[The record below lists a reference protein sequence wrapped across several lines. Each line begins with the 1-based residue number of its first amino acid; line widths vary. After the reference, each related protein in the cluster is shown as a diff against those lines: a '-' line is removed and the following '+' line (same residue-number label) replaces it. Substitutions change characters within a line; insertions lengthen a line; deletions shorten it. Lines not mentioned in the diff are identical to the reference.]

1 VGKYF
6 ADIGRGLGTALKGLA
21 IVMRHLAKR
30 KVTRQYPEL
39 KNEYILPER
48 ARNRLYVNMDD
59 CIGCDKC
66 ARACPVDCITI
77 DTVKAVPGED
87 LGVTTMN
94 AKKKALW
101 VTKFDID
108 MAKCCYC
115 SLCVWPC
122 PTECIVMTEVFEFS
136 EHKRENLIYH
146 FATMD
151 ATEAREHEENWK
163 HWEVEANAQ
172 RAKQAAERA
181 AKVAAQQ
188 ASTIVTATESPMK
201 PPPFA
206 VKPASP
212 IKPPPFKATNVKPQQ
227 PGEEPST
234 E

>member
-1 VGKYF
+1 
-6 ADIGRGLGTALKGLA
+6 
-21 IVMRHLAKR
+21 MRHIVRK

-87 LGVTTMN
+87 LGITTKN

-136 EHKRENLIYH
+136 ETKRENLIYH
-146 FATMD
+146 YATMD
-151 ATEAREHEENWK
+151 EAEAETHKDNWK
-163 HWEVEANAQ
+163 VWEVEANAQ
-172 RAKQAAERA
+172 RAKQAAERS
-181 AKVAAQQ
+181 AKVAEQQ
-188 ASTIVTATESPMK
+188 SAAPTAESTMK
-201 PPPFA
+201 PPPYM
-206 VKPASP
+206 VKQAGAKPPPPGA
-212 IKPPPFKATNVKPQQ
+212 IKPPPFKMPPPPPAKPE
-227 PGEEPST
+227 GAD
-234 E
+234 

>member
-1 VGKYF
+1 VSSYF
-6 ADIGRGLGTALKGLA
+6 AGISDLVRTAAKGLS
-21 IVMRHLAKR
+21 IVIRHLTTK
-30 KVTRQYPEL
+30 KVTRQYPEP
-39 KNEYILPER
+39 KDEYILPER

-66 ARACPVDCITI
+66 ARACPVDCIEI

-87 LGVTTMN
+87 LGVTTN
-94 AKKKALW
+94 GKKKSLW

-136 EHKRENLIYH
+136 EPKKENLVYH

-151 ATEAREHEENWK
+151 GEEAQEHIANWK
-163 HWEVEANAQ
+163 SWEVEANAQ
-172 RAKQAAERA
+172 RAKQAADRA

-188 ASTIVTATESPMK
+188 ASSTAAPSIVK

-206 VKPASP
+206 AKPGL
-212 IKPPPFKATNVKPQQ
+212 KPPPFSAKPPQGEQ
-227 PGEEPST
+227 PN
-234 E
+234 

>member
-1 VGKYF
+1 VSNYF
-6 ADIGRGLGTALKGLA
+6 GTVTDLVRTATKGLS
-21 IVMRHLAKR
+21 IVIGHLARR
-30 KVTRQYPEL
+30 KVTRQYPEP
-39 KNEYILPER
+39 KDEYILPER

-66 ARACPVDCITI
+66 ARACPVDCIEI

-87 LGVTTMN
+87 LGVTTN
-94 AKKKALW
+94 GKKKSLW

-136 EHKRENLIYH
+136 EPVRENLVYH
-146 FATMD
+146 YATMD
-151 ATEAREHEENWK
+151 ANEATEHVANWK
-163 HWEVEANAQ
+163 SWEVEANTQ

-181 AKVAAQQ
+181 ARVAAQ
-188 ASTIVTATESPMK
+188 STAAPAAPSGVK

-206 VKPASP
+206 ARPGG
-212 IKPPPFKATNVKPQQ
+212 IKPPPFQAKPPQ
-227 PGEEPST
+227 GEKPE
-234 E
+234 